1 MEANLVQR
9 AGIAFESIPAAGLH
23 GVGPKSLPKNIL
35 QLMAGFV
42 KSRRILKEFKPDVLF
57 FTGGY
62 VAVPMALAGR
72 RFPSLLFVP
81 DIEPGLA
88 LKSITRFADV
98 IAIPNEE
105 SISYFKKTIVE
116 KHLKITGYPTRS
128 ELSLMKKEDAQKHFH
143 LIPDIPTLLVFGG
156 SKGAQSINR
165 ALLPLLPTLLNRFQI
180 IHISGNYNWE
190 EVNEEREK
198 LPESLLKNYHAFP
211 YLHEKMSAALRSAD
225 LIISRA
231 GASILGEYPIIGT
244 PAILVPYPF
253 AWRYQKVNA
262 EYLVSKNAAILLP
275 DEEMP
280 EKLLDLIND
289 LFDQPD
295 KLELMRQSLRKLR
308 QPQAAKILA
317 QQLQILAKRK

>member
-1 MEANLVQR
+1 M
-9 AGIAFESIPAAGLH
+9 
-23 GVGPKSLPKNIL
+23 
-35 QLMAGFV
+35 
-42 KSRRILKEFKPDVLF
+42 
-57 FTGGY
+57 
-62 VAVPMALAGR
+62 
-72 RFPSLLFVP
+72 
-81 DIEPGLA
+81 
-88 LKSITRFADV
+88 KSITRFADV

-105 SISYFKKTIVE
+105 SIPYFKKSIA
-116 KHLKITGYPTRS
+116 KKRLKVTGYPTRS
-128 ELSLMKKEDAQKHFH
+128 ELSLMKKEDAKKRFNSN
-143 LIPDIPTLLVFGG
+143 PGNPTLLVFGG

-165 ALLPLLPTLLNRFQI
+165 ALMPLLPILLKRFQI
-180 IHISGNYNWE
+180 IHISGNYSWE
-190 EVNEEREK
+190 EVNKERDK
-198 LPESLLKNYHAFP
+198 LPEPLLNNYHAFP
-211 YLHEKMSAALRSAD
+211 YLHEEMSAALSSAD

-244 PAILVPYPF
+244 PAILIPYPF

-317 QQLQILAKRK
+317 QQLQTLAKRK